1 MGIYLN
7 PGFDNLMTDRRGD
20 NYIDKSMLIKELN
33 GFIRKPDPLICV
45 SRPRRFGKTMAA
57 NMICAY
63 YTKGCDSHEAFRG
76 LKIADD
82 PSFEEHINRYNVI
95 FIDCGEM
102 YCNKPEGW
110 TTAQMINYCVVPEFI
125 RAYPELEFPNECNLA
140 MAISRVYSDTNE
152 KFVII
157 MDEYDIVIREQ
168 DSADLPSYIKLL
180 NGLFKSNSLTNVIAL
195 AYITGILP
203 IIRDSVQSKLNNFKE
218 FTMVNARRLAPFI
231 GFTREE
237 TEYLAEKN
245 GMDMAEL
252 ERWYDGYCINGIELY
267 SPKSVIEAVE
277 NRKCDDYWTQ
287 TGAFDAVSNYVDLN
301 LEGLR
306 DDVVLMLGGQHI
318 PVTVSRYKNT
328 MNDFGRKDDVF
339 TYLIHLG
346 YLAYDEK
353 TRTCRIP
360 NLEII
365 QEWGWLIGS
374 CGRYRN
380 VYRIVETSGKLY
392 EATVALDAQAVAEGL
407 SKSHELMTSNMSYN
421 NEQSLQSAIML
432 AYFYAYSYYT
442 VIPECPAGKGYAD
455 VIMIPAVPGK
465 PALVIELKRDKTAEE
480 AMEQIKS
487 RSYPSA
493 LEKYRGNTVLV
504 AVNYDSKT
512 KIHTALLERG

>member
-125 RAYPELEFPNECNLA
+125 RAYPELEFPMECNLA

-180 NGLFKSNSLTNVIAL
+180 NGLFKSNSLSNAIAL

-237 TEYLAEKN
+237 TEYLAAKN
-245 GMDMAEL
+245 GMDMVEL

-442 VIPECPAGKGYAD
+442 IIPECPAGKGYAD
-455 VIMIPAVPGK
+455 IIMIPAVPGK

-512 KIHTALLERG
+512 KIHTALLERA

>member
-33 GFIRKPDPLICV
+33 GFIGKPDPLICV

-180 NGLFKSNSLTNVIAL
+180 NGLFKSNSLSNAIAL

-442 VIPECPAGKGYAD
+442 IIPECPAGKGYAD

-512 KIHTALLERG
+512 KIHTALLERA

>member
-7 PGFDNLMTDRRGD
+7 PGKTALEDDRL
-20 NYIDKSMLIKELN
+20 NPYYIDKSMLIRELN
-33 GFIRKPDPLICV
+33 AMIDVRDKLVCV

-95 FIDCGEM
+95 KFDLASMAGRRRGGLNTVQTIEKYVVADFITQFPEIHFPENCDLTLAIQTVYQKSGE
-102 YCNKPEGW
+102 
-110 TTAQMINYCVVPEFI
+110 Q
-125 RAYPELEFPNECNLA
+125 
-140 MAISRVYSDTNE
+140 
-152 KFVII
+152 FVII
-157 MDEYDIVIREQ
+157 MDEYDYLIRERENPEIE
-168 DSADLPSYIKLL
+168 AYLTFL
-180 NGLFKSNSLTNVIAL
+180 NTLFKDDSIRPALAL

-237 TEYLAEKN
+237 TEYLAAKN
-245 GMDMAEL
+245 GMDMVEL

-318 PVTVSRYKNT
+318 PVTV
-328 MNDFGRKDDVF
+328 
-339 TYLIHLG
+339 
-346 YLAYDEK
+346 
-353 TRTCRIP
+353 
-360 NLEII
+360 
-365 QEWGWLIGS
+365 
-374 CGRYRN
+374 
-380 VYRIVETSGKLY
+380 
-392 EATVALDAQAVAEGL
+392 
-407 SKSHELMTSNMSYN
+407 
-421 NEQSLQSAIML
+421 
-432 AYFYAYSYYT
+432 
-442 VIPECPAGKGYAD
+442 
-455 VIMIPAVPGK
+455 
-465 PALVIELKRDKTAEE
+465 
-480 AMEQIKS
+480 
-487 RSYPSA
+487 
-493 LEKYRGNTVLV
+493 
-504 AVNYDSKT
+504 
-512 KIHTALLERG
+512 

>member
-82 PSFEEHINRYNVI
+82 PSFEEHLNRYNVI
-95 FIDCGEM
+95 KFDCGGM
-102 YCNKPEGW
+102 YNGKGKNS
-110 TTAQMINYCVVPEFI
+110 TVVDYLTERIVSELRQGFKEVNIPADYSLANAMQIIYAHTGI
-125 RAYPELEFPNECNLA
+125 R
-140 MAISRVYSDTNE
+140 
-152 KFVII
+152 FVIVI
-157 MDEYDIVIREQ
+157 DEYDYVVRSGDKKELDGLISLYY
-168 DSADLPSYIKLL
+168 D
-180 NGLFKSNSLTNVIAL
+180 LFKNNDNREMIAL
-195 AYITGILP
+195 AYMTGILP
-203 IIRDSVQSKLNNFKE
+203 IIRDSFQSKLNNFRQ
-218 FTMVNARRLAPFI
+218 FTMVDAEQFAPFM

-267 SPKSVIEAVE
+267 SPKSVIEAVD

-287 TGAFDAVSNYVDLN
+287 TGSYDAIRIPIELDLY
-301 LEGLR
+301 GIR
-306 DDVVLMLGGQHI
+306 DDVQKMMTGT
-318 PVTVSRYKNT
+318 PVYVSVSSYENR
-328 MNDFGRKDDVF
+328 MDSFRSRDDVF

-346 YLAYDEK
+346 YLAYDADEGK
-353 TRTCRIP
+353 CRIP
-360 NLEII
+360 NNEIKGDW
-365 QEWGWLIGS
+365 EYAVRS
-374 CGRYRN
+374 SE
-380 VYRIVETSGKLY
+380 VYRSFARIAESSRDLLD
-392 EATVALDAQAVAEGL
+392 ATVALDAQAVAEGL

>member
-33 GFIRKPDPLICV
+33 GFIGKPEPLICV

-82 PSFEEHINRYNVI
+82 PSFDEHLNKYTVI
-95 FIDCGEM
+95 KFDLASMAGRRRGGLNTVQTIEKYVVADFITQFPEIHFPENCDLTLAIQTVYQKSGE
-102 YCNKPEGW
+102 
-110 TTAQMINYCVVPEFI
+110 Q
-125 RAYPELEFPNECNLA
+125 
-140 MAISRVYSDTNE
+140 
-152 KFVII
+152 FVII
-157 MDEYDIVIREQ
+157 MDEYDYLIRERENPEIE
-168 DSADLPSYIKLL
+168 AYLTFL
-180 NGLFKSNSLTNVIAL
+180 NTLFKDDSIRPALAL

-203 IIRDSVQSKLNNFKE
+203 IIRDSFQSKLNNFKE
-218 FTMVNARRLAPFI
+218 FTMVNAKRLAPFI

-252 ERWYDGYCINGIELY
+252 ERWYDGYCVNGIELY
-267 SPKSVIEAVE
+267 SPKSVIEAAD

-287 TGAFDAVSNYVDLN
+287 TGSYDAVRIPIELDLY
-301 LEGLR
+301 GIR
-306 DDVVLMLGGQHI
+306 DDVQKMMTGT
-318 PVTVSRYKNT
+318 PVYVSVSSYENR
-328 MNDFGRKDDVF
+328 MDSFRSRDDVF

-346 YLAYDEK
+346 YLAYDADEGK
-353 TRTCRIP
+353 CRIP
-360 NLEII
+360 NNEIKGDW
-365 QEWGWLIGS
+365 EYAVRS
-374 CGRYRN
+374 SE
-380 VYRIVETSGKLY
+380 VYRSFARIAESSRDLLD
-392 EATVALDAQAVAEGL
+392 ATVALDAQAVAEGL

-504 AVNYDSKT
+504 AVNYDSKP
-512 KIHTALLERG
+512 KIHTALLERA

>member
-1 MGIYLN
+1 M
-7 PGFDNLMTDRRGD
+7 
-20 NYIDKSMLIKELN
+20 
-33 GFIRKPDPLICV
+33 
-45 SRPRRFGKTMAA
+45 
-57 NMICAY
+57 
-63 YTKGCDSHEAFRG
+63 
-76 LKIADD
+76 
-82 PSFEEHINRYNVI
+82 
-95 FIDCGEM
+95 
-102 YCNKPEGW
+102 
-110 TTAQMINYCVVPEFI
+110 
-125 RAYPELEFPNECNLA
+125 
-140 MAISRVYSDTNE
+140 
-152 KFVII
+152 
-157 MDEYDIVIREQ
+157 
-168 DSADLPSYIKLL
+168 
-180 NGLFKSNSLTNVIAL
+180 
-195 AYITGILP
+195 
-203 IIRDSVQSKLNNFKE
+203 
-218 FTMVNARRLAPFI
+218 
-231 GFTREE
+231 
-237 TEYLAEKN
+237 
-245 GMDMAEL
+245 
-252 ERWYDGYCINGIELY
+252 
-267 SPKSVIEAVE
+267 
-277 NRKCDDYWTQ
+277 
-287 TGAFDAVSNYVDLN
+287 SNYVDLN

-442 VIPECPAGKGYAD
+442 IIPECPAGKGYAD

-465 PALVIELKRDKTAEE
+465 PALVIELKRDKTAEK

-493 LEKYRGNTVLV
+493 LEKYRGNTILV

-512 KIHTALLERG
+512 KLHTALLERA

>member
-33 GFIRKPDPLICV
+33 GFIGKSDPLICV

-82 PSFEEHINRYNVI
+82 PSFEEHLNRYNVI
-95 FIDCGEM
+95 KFDCGGM
-102 YCNKPEGW
+102 YNGKGKNSTVVDYLTERIVSELRQNFKEVNIP
-110 TTAQMINYCVVPEFI
+110 ADYSLANAMQMIYAHTGI
-125 RAYPELEFPNECNLA
+125 
-140 MAISRVYSDTNE
+140 
-152 KFVII
+152 KFVIVI
-157 MDEYDIVIREQ
+157 DEYDYVVRAGDKKELDGLISLYY
-168 DSADLPSYIKLL
+168 D
-180 NGLFKSNSLTNVIAL
+180 LFKNNDNREMIAL
-195 AYITGILP
+195 AYMTGILP
-203 IIRDSVQSKLNNFKE
+203 IIRDSFQSKLNNFKE

-237 TEYLAEKN
+237 TEYLAAKN

-318 PVTVSRYKNT
+318 PVTVSRYKTT

-392 EATVALDAQAVAEGL
+392 EATVSLDAQAVAEGL

-442 VIPECPAGKGYAD
+442 IIPECPAGKGYAD

-493 LEKYRGNTVLV
+493 LEKYRGNTILV

-512 KIHTALLERG
+512 KIHTALLERA

>member
-7 PGFDNLMTDRRGD
+7 PGKTVLEDDRL
-20 NYIDKSMLIKELN
+20 NPFYVDKSMLIRELN
-33 GFIRKPDPLICV
+33 AMIDVRDKLVCV

-82 PSFEEHINRYNVI
+82 PSFEEHLNKYNVI
-95 FIDCGEM
+95 KFDLASMAGRRRSGLNTVQTIEKYVVADFI
-102 YCNKPEGW
+102 
-110 TTAQMINYCVVPEFI
+110 TQF
-125 RAYPELEFPNECNLA
+125 PELHFPENCDLTLA
-140 MAISRVYSDTNE
+140 IQTVYQKSGE
-152 KFVII
+152 QFVII
-157 MDEYDIVIREQ
+157 MDEYDYLIREREN
-168 DSADLPSYIKLL
+168 PEIESYLTFL
-180 NGLFKSNSLTNVIAL
+180 NTLFKDDSIRPALAL
-195 AYITGILP
+195 AYMTGILP
-203 IIRDSVQSKLNNFKE
+203 IIRDSFQSKLNNFRQ
-218 FTMVNARRLAPFI
+218 FTMVDADQFAPFM

-267 SPKSVIEAVE
+267 SPKSVIEAVD

-287 TGAFDAVSNYVDLN
+287 TGSYDAVRIPIELDLY
-301 LEGLR
+301 GIR
-306 DDVVLMLGGQHI
+306 DDVQKMMTGT
-318 PVTVSRYKNT
+318 PVYVSVSSYENR
-328 MNDFGRKDDVF
+328 MDSFRSRDDVF

-346 YLAYDEK
+346 YLAYDADEGK
-353 TRTCRIP
+353 CRIP
-360 NLEII
+360 NNEIKGDW
-365 QEWGWLIGS
+365 EYAVRS
-374 CGRYRN
+374 SE
-380 VYRIVETSGKLY
+380 VYRSFARIAESSRDLLD
-392 EATVALDAQAVAEGL
+392 ATVALDAQAVAEGL

-442 VIPECPAGKGYAD
+442 IIPECPAGKGYAD

-465 PALVIELKRDKTAEE
+465 PALVIELKRDKTAEK

-512 KIHTALLERG
+512 KIHTALLERA

>member
-180 NGLFKSNSLTNVIAL
+180 NGLFKSNSLSNAIAL

-487 RSYPSA
+487 RSHPSA

-512 KIHTALLERG
+512 KIHTALLERA

>member
-180 NGLFKSNSLTNVIAL
+180 NGLFKSNSLSNAIAL

-442 VIPECPAGKGYAD
+442 VIPECPAGKGYVD

-465 PALVIELKRDKTAEE
+465 PALVIELKRDKTSEE

>member
-82 PSFEEHINRYNVI
+82 PSFDEHLNKYNVI
-95 FIDCGEM
+95 KFDLASMAGRRRGGLNTVQTIEKYVVADFITQFPEIHFPENCDLTLAIQTVYQKSGE
-102 YCNKPEGW
+102 
-110 TTAQMINYCVVPEFI
+110 Q
-125 RAYPELEFPNECNLA
+125 
-140 MAISRVYSDTNE
+140 
-152 KFVII
+152 FVII
-157 MDEYDIVIREQ
+157 MDEYDYLIRERENPEIE
-168 DSADLPSYIKLL
+168 AYLTFL
-180 NGLFKSNSLTNVIAL
+180 NTLFKDDSIRPALAL

-203 IIRDSVQSKLNNFKE
+203 IIRDSFQSKLNNFKE
-218 FTMVNARRLAPFI
+218 FTMVNAKRLAPFI

-237 TEYLAEKN
+237 TEYLAAKN

-287 TGAFDAVSNYVDLN
+287 TGSYDAIRIPIELDLY
-301 LEGLR
+301 GIR
-306 DDVVLMLGGQHI
+306 DDVQKMMTGT
-318 PVTVSRYKNT
+318 PVYVSVSSYENR
-328 MNDFGRKDDVF
+328 MDSFRSRDDVF

-346 YLAYDEK
+346 YLAYDADEGK
-353 TRTCRIP
+353 CRIP
-360 NLEII
+360 NNEIKGDW
-365 QEWGWLIGS
+365 EYAVRS
-374 CGRYRN
+374 SE
-380 VYRIVETSGKLY
+380 VYRSFARIAESSRDLLD
-392 EATVALDAQAVAEGL
+392 ATVALDAQAVAEGL

-493 LEKYRGNTVLV
+493 LEKYRGNTILV
-504 AVNYDSKT
+504 AVNYNSKT

>member
-1 MGIYLN
+1 M
-7 PGFDNLMTDRRGD
+7 
-20 NYIDKSMLIKELN
+20 
-33 GFIRKPDPLICV
+33 
-45 SRPRRFGKTMAA
+45 
-57 NMICAY
+57 
-63 YTKGCDSHEAFRG
+63 
-76 LKIADD
+76 
-82 PSFEEHINRYNVI
+82 
-95 FIDCGEM
+95 
-102 YCNKPEGW
+102 
-110 TTAQMINYCVVPEFI
+110 
-125 RAYPELEFPNECNLA
+125 
-140 MAISRVYSDTNE
+140 
-152 KFVII
+152 
-157 MDEYDIVIREQ
+157 
-168 DSADLPSYIKLL
+168 
-180 NGLFKSNSLTNVIAL
+180 

-237 TEYLAEKN
+237 TEYLAAKN
-245 GMDMAEL
+245 GMDMVEL

-301 LEGLR
+301 LEGMR
-306 DDVVLMLGGQHI
+306 DDVILMLGGQHI

-442 VIPECPAGKGYAD
+442 IIPECPAGKGYAD

-480 AMEQIKS
+480 SMEQIKS

-493 LEKYRGNTVLV
+493 LEKYRGNTILV

-512 KIHTALLERG
+512 KIHTALLERA

>member
-82 PSFEEHINRYNVI
+82 PSFDEHLNKYNVI
-95 FIDCGEM
+95 KFDLASMAGRRRGGLNTVQTIEKYVVADFITQFPEIHFPENCDLTLAIQTVYQKSGE
-102 YCNKPEGW
+102 
-110 TTAQMINYCVVPEFI
+110 Q
-125 RAYPELEFPNECNLA
+125 
-140 MAISRVYSDTNE
+140 
-152 KFVII
+152 FVII
-157 MDEYDIVIREQ
+157 MDEYDYLIRERENPEIE
-168 DSADLPSYIKLL
+168 AYLTFL
-180 NGLFKSNSLTNVIAL
+180 NTLFKDDSIRPALAL
-195 AYITGILP
+195 AYMTGILP
-203 IIRDSVQSKLNNFKE
+203 IIRDSFQSKLNNFRQ
-218 FTMVNARRLAPFI
+218 FTMVDAEQFAPFM

-237 TEYLAEKN
+237 TEYLAEKS

-252 ERWYDGYCINGIELY
+252 ERWYDGYCVNGIELY
-267 SPKSVIEAVE
+267 SPKSVIEAAD

-287 TGAFDAVSNYVDLN
+287 TGSYDAVRIPIELDLY
-301 LEGLR
+301 GIR
-306 DDVVLMLGGQHI
+306 DDVQKMMTGTSVY
-318 PVTVSRYKNT
+318 VSVSSYENR
-328 MNDFGRKDDVF
+328 MDSFRSRDDVF

-346 YLAYDEK
+346 YLAYDADEGK
-353 TRTCRIP
+353 CRIP
-360 NLEII
+360 NNEIKGDW
-365 QEWGWLIGS
+365 EYAVRS
-374 CGRYRN
+374 SE
-380 VYRIVETSGKLY
+380 VYRSFARIAESSRDLLD
-392 EATVALDAQAVAEGL
+392 ATVALDAQAVAEGL

-512 KIHTALLERG
+512 KLHTALLERA

>member
-33 GFIRKPDPLICV
+33 GFIGKPDPLICV

-95 FIDCGEM
+95 KFDLASMAGRRRGGLNTVQTIEKYVVADFITQFPEIHFPENCDLTLAIQTVYQKSGE
-102 YCNKPEGW
+102 
-110 TTAQMINYCVVPEFI
+110 Q
-125 RAYPELEFPNECNLA
+125 
-140 MAISRVYSDTNE
+140 
-152 KFVII
+152 FVII
-157 MDEYDIVIREQ
+157 MDEYDYLIRERE
-168 DSADLPSYIKLL
+168 SLEIESYLTFL
-180 NGLFKSNSLTNVIAL
+180 NTLFKDDSIRPALAL

-203 IIRDSVQSKLNNFKE
+203 IIRDSFQSKLNNFKE
-218 FTMVNARRLAPFI
+218 FTMVNAKRLAPFI

-252 ERWYDGYCINGIELY
+252 ERWYDGYCVNGIEIY

-287 TGAFDAVSNYVDLN
+287 TGSYDAIRISIELDLY
-301 LEGLR
+301 GIR
-306 DDVVLMLGGQHI
+306 DDVQKMMTGTPIYVS
-318 PVTVSRYKNT
+318 VTSYENRMDSFRSR
-328 MNDFGRKDDVF
+328 DDVF

-346 YLAYDEK
+346 YLAYDADDGK
-353 TRTCRIP
+353 CRIP
-360 NLEII
+360 NNEIKGDW
-365 QEWGWLIGS
+365 EYAVRS
-374 CGRYRN
+374 SE
-380 VYRIVETSGKLY
+380 VYRSFARIAESSRNLLD
-392 EATVALDAQAVAEGL
+392 ATISLDAQAVTEGL

-442 VIPECPAGKGYAD
+442 IIPECPAGKGYAD

-465 PALVIELKRDKTAEE
+465 PALVIELKRDKTAEK

-512 KIHTALLERG
+512 KIHTALLERA

>member
-7 PGFDNLMTDRRGD
+7 PGKTALEDDRL
-20 NYIDKSMLIKELN
+20 NPYYVDKSMLIRELN
-33 GFIRKPDPLICV
+33 AMIDVRDKLVCV

-125 RAYPELEFPNECNLA
+125 RAYPELEFPMECNLA

-180 NGLFKSNSLTNVIAL
+180 NGLFKSNSLSNAIAL

-237 TEYLAEKN
+237 TEYLAAKN
-245 GMDMAEL
+245 GMDMVEL

-328 MNDFGRKDDVF
+328 MNDFGRK
-339 TYLIHLG
+339 
-346 YLAYDEK
+346 
-353 TRTCRIP
+353 
-360 NLEII
+360 
-365 QEWGWLIGS
+365 
-374 CGRYRN
+374 
-380 VYRIVETSGKLY
+380 
-392 EATVALDAQAVAEGL
+392 
-407 SKSHELMTSNMSYN
+407 
-421 NEQSLQSAIML
+421 
-432 AYFYAYSYYT
+432 
-442 VIPECPAGKGYAD
+442 
-455 VIMIPAVPGK
+455 
-465 PALVIELKRDKTAEE
+465 
-480 AMEQIKS
+480 
-487 RSYPSA
+487 
-493 LEKYRGNTVLV
+493 
-504 AVNYDSKT
+504 
-512 KIHTALLERG
+512 

>member
-7 PGFDNLMTDRRGD
+7 PGFDNLMTDRRCD

-180 NGLFKSNSLTNVIAL
+180 NGLFKSNSLSNAIAL

-512 KIHTALLERG
+512 KIHTALLERA

>member
-33 GFIRKPDPLICV
+33 GFIGKPDPLICV

-82 PSFEEHINRYNVI
+82 LSFEEHLNRYNVI
-95 FIDCGEM
+95 KFDCGGM
-102 YCNKPEGW
+102 YNGKGKNSTVVDYLTERIVSELRQNFKEVNIP
-110 TTAQMINYCVVPEFI
+110 ADYSLANAMQMIYAHTGI
-125 RAYPELEFPNECNLA
+125 
-140 MAISRVYSDTNE
+140 
-152 KFVII
+152 KFVIVI
-157 MDEYDIVIREQ
+157 DEYDYVVRAGDKKELDGLISLYY
-168 DSADLPSYIKLL
+168 D
-180 NGLFKSNSLTNVIAL
+180 LFKNNDNREMIAL
-195 AYITGILP
+195 AYMTGILP
-203 IIRDSVQSKLNNFKE
+203 IIRDSFQSKLNNFKE

-442 VIPECPAGKGYAD
+442 IIPECPAGKGYAD

-493 LEKYRGNTVLV
+493 LEKYRGNTILV

-512 KIHTALLERG
+512 KIHTALLERA

>member
-82 PSFEEHINRYNVI
+82 PSFEEHLNRYNVI
-95 FIDCGEM
+95 KFDLASMAGRRRGGLNTVQTIEKYVVADFITQFPEIHFPENCDLTLAIQTVYQKSGE
-102 YCNKPEGW
+102 
-110 TTAQMINYCVVPEFI
+110 Q
-125 RAYPELEFPNECNLA
+125 
-140 MAISRVYSDTNE
+140 
-152 KFVII
+152 FVII
-157 MDEYDIVIREQ
+157 MDEYDYLIRERENPEIE
-168 DSADLPSYIKLL
+168 AYLTFL
-180 NGLFKSNSLTNVIAL
+180 NTLFKDDSIRPALAL

-203 IIRDSVQSKLNNFKE
+203 IIRDSFQSKLNNFKE

-252 ERWYDGYCINGIELY
+252 ERWYDGYCVNGIELY

-465 PALVIELKRDKTAEE
+465 PALVIELKRDKTAEK

-493 LEKYRGNTVLV
+493 LEKYRGNTILV

-512 KIHTALLERG
+512 KLHTALLERG

>member
-82 PSFEEHINRYNVI
+82 PSFEEHLNRYNVI

-125 RAYPELEFPNECNLA
+125 RAYPELEFPMECNLA

-180 NGLFKSNSLTNVIAL
+180 NGLFKSNSLSNAIAL

-218 FTMVNARRLAPFI
+218 FTMVNAKRLAPFI

-392 EATVALDAQAVAEGL
+392 EATVALDAHAVTEGL

-442 VIPECPAGKGYAD
+442 IIPECPAGKGYAD
-455 VIMIPAVPGK
+455 IIMIPAVPGK

-512 KIHTALLERG
+512 KIHTALLERA

>member
-63 YTKGCDSHEAFRG
+63 YTKGYDSHEAFRG

-125 RAYPELEFPNECNLA
+125 RAYPELEFPMECNLA

-180 NGLFKSNSLTNVIAL
+180 NGLFKSNSLSNAIAL

-237 TEYLAEKN
+237 TEYLAAKN
-245 GMDMAEL
+245 GMDMVEL

-442 VIPECPAGKGYAD
+442 IIPECPAGKGYAD

-465 PALVIELKRDKTAEE
+465 PALVIELKRDKTAEK

-493 LEKYRGNTVLV
+493 LEKYRGNTILV

-512 KIHTALLERG
+512 KLHTALLERG

>member
-125 RAYPELEFPNECNLA
+125 RAYPELEFPMECNLA

-180 NGLFKSNSLTNVIAL
+180 NGLFKSNSLSNAIAL

-252 ERWYDGYCINGIELY
+252 ERWYDGYCVNGIELY
-267 SPKSVIEAVE
+267 SPKSVIEAAD

-287 TGAFDAVSNYVDLN
+287 TGSYDAVRIPIELDLY
-301 LEGLR
+301 GIR
-306 DDVVLMLGGQHI
+306 DDVQKMMTGTSVY
-318 PVTVSRYKNT
+318 VSVSSYENR
-328 MNDFGRKDDVF
+328 MDSFRSRDDVF

-346 YLAYDEK
+346 YLAYDADEGK
-353 TRTCRIP
+353 CRIP
-360 NLEII
+360 NNEIKGDW
-365 QEWGWLIGS
+365 EYAVRS
-374 CGRYRN
+374 SE
-380 VYRIVETSGKLY
+380 VYRSFARIAESSRDLLD
-392 EATVALDAQAVAEGL
+392 ATVALDAQAVAEGL

-442 VIPECPAGKGYAD
+442 IIPECPAGKGYAD
-455 VIMIPAVPGK
+455 IIMIPAVPGK

-504 AVNYDSKT
+504 AVNYDSKP
-512 KIHTALLERG
+512 KIHTALLERA

>member
-7 PGFDNLMTDRRGD
+7 PGFNNLMTDRRGD

-33 GFIRKPDPLICV
+33 GFIGKPEPLICV

-82 PSFEEHINRYNVI
+82 PSFEEHLNRYNVI
-95 FIDCGEM
+95 KFDCGGM
-102 YCNKPEGW
+102 YNGKGKNS
-110 TTAQMINYCVVPEFI
+110 TVVDYLTERIVSELRQGFKEVNIPADYSLANAMQIIYAHTGI
-125 RAYPELEFPNECNLA
+125 R
-140 MAISRVYSDTNE
+140 
-152 KFVII
+152 FVIVI
-157 MDEYDIVIREQ
+157 DEYDYVVRSGDKKELDGLISLYY
-168 DSADLPSYIKLL
+168 D
-180 NGLFKSNSLTNVIAL
+180 LFKNNDNREMIAL
-195 AYITGILP
+195 AYMTGILP
-203 IIRDSVQSKLNNFKE
+203 IIRDSFQSKLNNFRQ
-218 FTMVNARRLAPFI
+218 FTMVDADQFAPFM

-237 TEYLAEKN
+237 TEYLAEKS

-392 EATVALDAQAVAEGL
+392 EATVSLDAQAVAEGL
-407 SKSHELMTSNMSYN
+407 SKRHELMTSNMSYN

-493 LEKYRGNTVLV
+493 LEKYRGNTILV
-504 AVNYDSKT
+504 AVNYNSKT